1 MMSVQDRTQA
11 SVEQMIDTI
20 KDRLKMATA
29 AAMQSSAFS
38 VEQYDDIKDLYDI
51 VISKPSFS
59 ISEVEALVSELGR
72 LRRS

>member
-1 MMSVQDRTQA
+1 MSVQDRTQA

-38 VEQYDDIKDLYDI
+38 VEQYDDIKDIYDI

>member
-1 MMSVQDRTQA
+1 MSVQDRTQA